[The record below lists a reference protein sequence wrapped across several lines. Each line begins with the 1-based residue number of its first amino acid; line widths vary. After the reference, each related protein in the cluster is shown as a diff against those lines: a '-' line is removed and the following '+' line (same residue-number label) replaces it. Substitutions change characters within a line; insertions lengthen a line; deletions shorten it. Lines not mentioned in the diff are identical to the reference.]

1 MLLNRLTQDEIDRIR
16 GGNMEILRKAL
27 EEEEKLLVDRL
38 LEEKKDVQFIQGATK
53 FCRALRLVIK

>member
-1 MLLNRLTQDEIDRIR
+1 
-16 GGNMEILRKAL
+16 MEILRKAL
-27 EEEEKLLVDRL
+27 EEEERLLVDRL